1 MAVEAIV
8 SVIIHNLKSLTT
20 KELEIYRKVIDEVER
35 VVKELSEMQSI
46 LNEVEH
52 QEQGDKVVTDWVLT
66 FLDIVYRVKDDIESF
81 ALAETRLKNMGVIKN
96 RVFVAANKFKLC
108 REVPDDDQMVYS
120 MNVHRLKSKM
130 IEISKEIQEWKNGKP
145 SLALVHVNQGCYVM
159 NRDEERWRESDY
171 DHAYYAPRKEETI
184 FKKDVEKLVKQL
196 TSNSKPLQIILVF
209 GEVGSGKTAHIK
221 TIYNKL
227 EVKNKFSCRALVIL
241 TTKSSVR
248 HLMIAILQQVTTLKV
263 KEKLKDEDLMVKL
276 NEFLKGQK
284 YLIVVIDVTSSD
296 LLKQLIKDVL
306 PETNSGSR
314 VVITTPDEE
323 VASFQDATSHY
334 HFKPLDMED
343 GLKFFVKKVW
353 GVKGVPFSGDVIE
366 DLKNKIAER
375 CKGTPLRI
383 IMLAGLLSTRKLM
396 YEDWLSVFEQQ
407 DFAAKS
413 PSFDILAF
421 CYNDLTLHLKLCFLY
436 LGLFRKGFE
445 IPVRR
450 LFRLWLAEGF
460 VKPSE
465 GVIVEDIVEGYLEEL
480 VKRNMVE
487 ITKRRS
493 DESPKRCR
501 MIGVLYDIFMPK
513 AVEIGLFHL
522 HQKTTENPNAVADC
536 AEPQFGV
543 RRVVEY
549 ANIKDY
555 PTTETFNRNLRSYIS
570 FNGRK
575 KDTPAEEVGTFLQR
589 TIGARGFGLLK
600 VLDLEGVY
608 RPHLPENLGNLFHLR
623 YLGLRWT
630 FLDTL
635 PSSLGELRY
644 LETLD
649 IKHTHITTLP
659 STIWNMKHLRHL
671 CLNGVRLDIPVQST
685 GHRAPSQLQTLW
697 GLFIDEKIARKIG
710 LTLTRMTNLRKLD
723 LTRQTTSTVITT
735 TVTTTTTTTTTTTYQ
750 SSSYEEIGLWISSLS
765 SLRSLRLRSKD
776 KMGRPSE
783 LIIKPFSSLQNLS
796 QLYLLGSLQKTID
809 WYQMPPGLKVLTL
822 SVSHL
827 ENDPMPTLSQ
837 LPSLIVLR
845 LLAASY
851 VGEEMCCPADGF
863 PALQVLKLW
872 KLERLKMWTAYEGT
886 MQNLHTLDIRCCR
899 ELEEIPVTLLQIQ
912 TFENLILTN
921 MPKPFVSGTRKKKK
935 KHTKIVQNE

>member
-8 SVIIHNLKSLTT
+8 SVIIHNLTNLPIEES
-20 KELEIYRKVIDEVER
+20 EIFKKVRDEVER
-35 VVKELSEMQSI
+35 VVIKLREMQSI

-52 QEQGDKVVTDWVLT
+52 QEQGDKVLTDWVLK
-66 FLDIVYRVKDDIESF
+66 FLDIVYRVKNDIETF
-81 ALAETRLKNMGVIKN
+81 ALAETRLKRMGLVKKRIS
-96 RVFVAANKFKLC
+96 VTANKFRLC
-108 REVPDDDQMVYS
+108 REVPEEMVDS
-120 MNVHRLKSKM
+120 MSVQRLKSKM
-130 IEISKEIQEWKNGKP
+130 NGISKEIQEWRDGKP
-145 SLALVHVNQGCYVM
+145 SLALAPVQGSYVM
-159 NRDEERWRESDY
+159 NRDEPWIESG
-171 DHAYYAPRKEETI
+171 AYYAPKKEETI

-196 TSNSKPLQIILVF
+196 ISNSKPLQTILVF
-209 GEVGSGKTAHIK
+209 GEIGSGKTAHVK

-241 TTKSSVR
+241 TPKFLFR
-248 HLMIAILQQVTTLKV
+248 QLIIAILQQVTSLKS
-263 KEKLKDEDLMVKL
+263 KEKLKDEDLMVRL

-284 YLIVVIDVTSSD
+284 YLIVVIDVTSAG
-296 LLKQLIKDVL
+296 LLQQLKDVL
-306 PETNSGSR
+306 PDTNNGSR

-323 VASFQDATSHY
+323 VASFPDATSHY

-343 GLKFFVKKVW
+343 GLKFFIKKLW
-353 GVKGVPFSGDVIE
+353 GLKGIPFAGDVVE

-383 IMLAGLLSTRKLM
+383 IMLAGLLSTRKMM
-396 YEDWLSVFEQQ
+396 YEDWLSVFQQ
-407 DFAAKS
+407 HDFAAKS

-460 VKPSE
+460 VKPSD
-465 GVIVEDIVEGYLEEL
+465 GVIPEDIVEGYLEEL

-522 HQKTTENPNAVADC
+522 HQKSDDAATEPR
-536 AEPQFGV
+536 FGV
-543 RRVVEY
+543 HRVVEY
-549 ANIKDY
+549 TNIKDY
-555 PTTETFNRNLRSYIS
+555 PTTKAFNQNLRSYIS

-575 KDTPAEEVGTFLQR
+575 KDTPAEEVGTFLER
-589 TIGARGFGLLK
+589 IIGSRGFGLLN

-608 RPHLPENLGNLFHLR
+608 RPHLPDNLGNLYHLR

-630 FLDTL
+630 FLDSL
-635 PSSLGELRY
+635 PSSLGDLLY

-649 IKHTHITTLP
+649 IKHTHITSLP
-659 STIWNMKHLRHL
+659 SSIWNMKHLRHL
-671 CLNGVRLDIPVQST
+671 CLNGIRLDLPVQST
-685 GHRAPSQLQTLW
+685 RHRAPSQLQTLW

-710 LTLTRMTNLRKLD
+710 STLSRMTNLRKLD
-723 LTRQTTSTVITT
+723 LTRQSST
-735 TVTTTTTTTTTTTYQ
+735 TVTTTTTTTATTTTTTMISH
-750 SSSYEEIGLWISSLS
+750 SSSYEEFGLWISKLS

-776 KMGRPSE
+776 KMGRPAE
-783 LIIKPFSSLQNLS
+783 LIVKPFSSLEHLS
-796 QLYLLGSLQKTID
+796 QLYLLGSLHKPID
-809 WYQMPPGLKVLTL
+809 WYQMPPALKVLTL
-822 SVSHL
+822 SVSRL
-827 ENDPMPTLSQ
+827 EKDPMPSLSQ
-837 LPSLIVLR
+837 LSSLIVLR
-845 LLAASY
+845 LLADSY
-851 VGEEMCCPADGF
+851 VGEDMCCPENGF
-863 PALQVLKLW
+863 LALQVLKLW
-872 KLERLKMWTAYEGT
+872 KLEKLKFWTAHGGT
-886 MQNLHTLDIRCCR
+886 MHKLHTLDIRCCR
-899 ELEEIPVTLLQIQ
+899 QLEEIPVTLLQIQ
-912 TFENLILTN
+912 SFENLILTD

-935 KHTKIVQNE
+935 KHTKIVENEKESLH

>member
-8 SVIIHNLKSLTT
+8 SVVLHNLTNLRIEESNIFK
-20 KELEIYRKVIDEVER
+20 KVRDEVER
-35 VVKELSEMQSI
+35 VVMELREMQSI

-52 QEQGDKVVTDWVLT
+52 QEQGDKVLT
-66 FLDIVYRVKDDIESF
+66 EWILKFLDIVYRVKDDIESF
-81 ALAETRLKNMGVIKN
+81 SLTETRLKNMGLVKKRIS
-96 RVFVAANKFKLC
+96 VTANKFKLC
-108 REVPDDDQMVYS
+108 REVPDEMVDS
-120 MNVHRLKSKM
+120 MNVRRLKSKM
-130 IEISKEIQEWKNGKP
+130 NGISKEIQEWKEGKP
-145 SLALVHVNQGCYVM
+145 SLALAPVQGSYAM
-159 NRDEERWRESDY
+159 NRDEQPWQESDG
-171 DHAYYAPRKEETI
+171 YYAPKKEETI

-209 GEVGSGKTAHIK
+209 GEVGTGKTAHVK

-227 EVKNKFSCRALVIL
+227 EVKNKFPCHAFVIL
-241 TTKSSVR
+241 TTKCSIR
-248 HLMIAILQQVTTLKV
+248 YLMITILQQVTSLKA
-263 KEKLKDEDLMVKL
+263 KDKLKDEDLMVKL

-284 YLIVVIDVTSSD
+284 YLIVVIDVKSSG
-296 LLKQLIKDVL
+296 LLKQLKDVL
-306 PETNSGSR
+306 PDTNNGSR

-323 VASFQDATSHY
+323 VASFPDATTHY

-343 GLKFFVKKVW
+343 GLKFFIKKVW
-353 GVKGVPFSGDVIE
+353 GVKGIPFAGDVIE

-383 IMLAGLLSTRKLM
+383 IMLAGLLSTRKMM
-396 YEDWLSVFEQQ
+396 YEDWLSVFEQH

-421 CYNDLTLHLKLCFLY
+421 CYNDLTPHVKLCFLY

-450 LFRLWLAEGF
+450 LFRLWLAEGY

-465 GVIVEDIVEGYLEEL
+465 GVILEDIVEGYLEEL

-493 DESPKRCR
+493 DGTPKRCR

-513 AVEIGLFHL
+513 GVEIGLFHL
-522 HQKTTENPNAVADC
+522 HQTSDENPNATT
-536 AEPQFGV
+536 EPRFGV

-549 ANIKDY
+549 TNIKDY
-555 PTTETFNRNLRSYIS
+555 PSTKPFNQNLRSYIS

-575 KDTPAEEVGTFLQR
+575 KDTPAEEVGTFLER
-589 TIGARGFGLLK
+589 IIGVRGFGLLR

-608 RPHLPENLGNLFHLR
+608 RPQLPENLGSLYHLR

-635 PSSLGELRY
+635 PSSLGDLLY

-649 IKHTHITTLP
+649 IKHTHITALP
-659 STIWNMKHLRHL
+659 SSIWNMKHLRHL

-685 GHRAPSQLQTLW
+685 RHRAPSQLQTLW
-697 GLFIDEKIARKIG
+697 GLFVDEKIARKIG
-710 LTLTRMTNLRKLD
+710 LTLSRMTNLRKLD
-723 LTRQTTSTVITT
+723 LTRQSSSTVKTTTITT
-735 TVTTTTTTTTTTTYQ
+735 ATTTTTTTTCH

-765 SLRSLRLRSKD
+765 SLPSLRLRSKD

-783 LIIKPFSSLQNLS
+783 LIVKPFSSLVNLS
-796 QLYLLGSLQKTID
+796 QLYLLGSLHKSID
-809 WYQMPPGLKVLTL
+809 WYQMPPALKVLTL

-827 ENDPMPTLSQ
+827 EKDPMPTLSQ

-851 VGEEMCCPADGF
+851 VGEEMCCPENGF

-872 KLERLKMWTAYEGT
+872 KLERLKIWTAHGGT
-886 MQNLHTLDIRCCR
+886 MPNLHTLDIRCCR

-912 TFENLILTN
+912 SFENLILTN
-921 MPKPFVSGTRKKKK
+921 MPKQFVSGTRKKKK
-935 KHTKIVQNE
+935 KHTKIVENE